1 MLATVHA
8 CSTANGLSTLI
19 QMEHSFAMKTNKKKK
34 VKSNLAVDFVVGL
47 FQCFFPLF
55 ELSIQHLS
63 FVFQLHFHA
72 V

>member
-19 QMEHSFAMKTNKKKK
+19 PMVHSFAMKTNKKKK

-47 FQCFFPLF
+47 F
-55 ELSIQHLS
+55 
-63 FVFQLHFHA
+63 
-72 V
+72 